1 MKPQPGRRA
10 ANLGIDWI
18 ILSLFLFL
26 VVVMMF
32 LIAPIA
38 IVMVNSFNASQFSIF
53 PPEEFSLRWYRR
65 LFTIEHFWDATRL
78 SLIIAVAS
86 TVAALVV
93 GTLAAI
99 AFVRFEFRGKSLIWA
114 LHMSPAIIPK
124 VAIGLSMFVTFLSVG
139 LYGSVASLILVH
151 LTVIL
156 PFAIMILSATLANVD
171 RSLEEAA
178 ADLGAAPF
186 RSFLAVTMPQM
197 SAGFVTAGVLI
208 FVLSFDEVEATI
220 FVAKHDAQ
228 TLPIEMFNY
237 MERWQDPVV
246 AALSTLL
253 IGLSLLIAMVFV
265 AVRGRDLASS
275 PKGRSP

>member
-1 MKPQPGRRA
+1 MNPRPGYRA
-10 ANLGIDWI
+10 ANARIDWI
-18 ILSLFLFL
+18 ALALYLFLAA
-26 VVVMMF
+26 VMMF

-38 IVMVNSFNASQFSIF
+38 IVMVNSFNASQFSTF
-53 PPEEFSLRWYRR
+53 PPQEFSLRWYRR
-65 LFTIEHFWDATRL
+65 LFTIEHFWDATQL
-78 SLIIAVAS
+78 SLIIAMAS
-86 TVAALVV
+86 TAAALMI

-99 AFVRFEFRGKSLIWA
+99 ALVRFEFRGKPLIWA
-114 LHMSPAIIPK
+114 LLMSPAVVPK

-139 LYGSVASLILVH
+139 LYGSVLSLILVH
-151 LTVIL
+151 VTVIL

-186 RSFLAVTMPQM
+186 RSFCKVTLPQM
-197 SAGFVTAGVLI
+197 SSGFITTAVLT

-220 FVAKHDAQ
+220 FVAKQQ

-253 IGLSLLIAMVFV
+253 IGLSLLIAAVFV
-265 AVRGRDLASS
+265 VVRGRDLASS
-275 PKGRSP
+275 PKGQSS